1 MTIQLTKNITNVVAT
16 SGTFTVTLADVE
28 GVQVGMKADIAGL
41 PTPGWNVTDTT
52 ITAVNT
58 TNLTVSY
65 KHGNFTVAS
74 QAVFGQFHLSVA
86 WITPADVET
95 LLGYSPTEQADVIY
109 LDWAVEAAE
118 DFAWRRRQAAGYT
131 VDHPNV
137 PPSAD
142 VRMGTA
148 MYAMALYRERASVDS
163 FSSFQDTPTVGLVG
177 TMPQILRLL
186 GCNRSQVA

>member
-16 SGTFTVTLADVE
+16 SGVFTVTLADVD
-28 GVQVGMKADIAGL
+28 GVQAGMTADIAGL
-41 PTPGWNVTDTT
+41 PTAGWNVTDTT
-52 ITAVNT
+52 ITAVDT

-65 KHGNFTVAS
+65 HHGNFTVAS

-95 LLGYSPTEQADVIY
+95 LLGYSPTEQADVVY

-142 VRMGTA
+142 VRMGCA

-163 FSSFQDTPTVGLVG
+163 FSSFQDTPTAGLVG